1 MQKSTVYIFILE
13 LGGQSTSSQILVM
26 SVRHRDRGW
35 PDHRYMIFVVFLW
48 YFSSLLFL
56 WGGGGGGLLICKF
69 CQTGPSTWLIIDLLT
84 KTVKVTCTHNVYIYT
99 KYNSYDYDTCSPG
112 KTDLVYAYSY
122 MYTVSFQKFSGSFL
136 SLLLQI
142 I

>member
-1 MQKSTVYIFILE
+1 MYTF
-13 LGGQSTSSQILVM
+13 
-26 SVRHRDRGW
+26 
-35 PDHRYMIFVVFLW
+35 
-48 YFSSLLFL
+48 
-56 WGGGGGGLLICKF
+56 
-69 CQTGPSTWLIIDLLT
+69 
-84 KTVKVTCTHNVYIYT
+84 YT
-99 KYNSYDYDTCSPG
+99 KYNSYEYDTHSRG